1 MKREDRPNVSV
12 PLTEVGLLDE
22 LIDFE
27 CFLRNIL
34 DNPELTD
41 NEIVKLIREKL

>member
-1 MKREDRPNVSV
+1 MTRE
-12 PLTEVGLLDE
+12 TTLLIE

-34 DNPELTD
+34 DNSELTND
-41 NEIVKLIREKL
+41 EIVNLIKEKL